1 MAGISSAGI
10 GSGLDVEGIITKLMA
25 VEAAPLSTYDSKTAA
40 YQTKLQAIGQLSSGI
55 SAFQN
60 SLSVLTSP
68 SAFNSLTAN
77 ASNSSVVSAS
87 ATSDAVAGSY
97 SMNVTQLAQAQSLNS
112 AGVASTTTA
121 IGAGLG
127 TTISFQFG
135 TVASG
140 TFGVTGSTLGT
151 ATATNGVANGSLTLN
166 GTAIATD
173 GATASAKQLATAI
186 NAQSTT
192 TGVTAT
198 AGSTT
203 SSATLFAGFG
213 SVDTSAGGSYS
224 LTINGI
230 SLASQNPGQA
240 ADGTGGVTAASL
252 DETLATA
259 NATTN
264 ALSAAKITYTGT
276 AAAGNLKFFAADG
289 SNLAINETV
298 IGDITGGIGNSGTAN
313 LGSSNVATSA
323 VTLTSSNGSP
333 VTVGG
338 SNPAAAGLTAGSQGS
353 YAGASFTQDG
363 TQASGVI
370 TLDST
375 NQSLQGIR
383 DAINKAGI
391 GVSASIVSD
400 GSSTPYHLVLTSSK
414 TGAASSMKITVSDA
428 SGGTADPALA
438 SLLTYDPAGKQALTQ
453 TSAAQSAKLTV
464 NGISVSSA
472 SNSVSAAIQ
481 GVTLSLS
488 GTGSSN
494 LTIAKDTSSVSSG
507 VAAFVT
513 AYNKLNSTISN
524 LTSYSAD
531 SKTGGALLGDS
542 TTLAVETRL
551 RQALGKAV
559 TGSGGLTTLS
569 QVGISFQKDGSLQLD
584 SSALNKAITNNFSDI
599 AGLFS
604 AIGTASDS
612 LVKVTATGAKTV
624 PGTYA
629 LNVTTLASQGT
640 LTGDT
645 ALPATTVIAPNTV
658 WSVTLDQTDPVNAS
672 RVSNVALT
680 AGSYTPTQLTA
691 LLRAA
696 INGNSDFAGN
706 GSTVETSI
714 DANGKLALS
723 SSKYGGLSN
732 IAIKAKTGSDPSTL
746 FGASTPTVG
755 VDIAGTL
762 GGQSFTGS
770 GQTLTGAAGSSMDG
784 LKLTVSGGVTGDR
797 GTITFSQGYAYQLTN
812 LANNFI
818 GTDGTVTSSAASIN
832 TSIKDVAKQRQTFSD
847 SLTSIEARYRAQYT
861 ALDVSIASMQSTQTY
876 LTTQLAQIAAQS
888 A

>member
-1 MAGISSAGI
+1 
-10 GSGLDVEGIITKLMA
+10 
-25 VEAAPLSTYDSKTAA
+25 
-40 YQTKLQAIGQLSSGI
+40 
-55 SAFQN
+55 
-60 SLSVLTSP
+60 VLTDP

-77 ASNSSVVSAS
+77 ASNTSVVTPS

-97 SMNVTQLAQAQSLNS
+97 SMSVTQLAQAQSLNS
-112 AGVASTTTA
+112 TGVASTSTA

-140 TFGVTGSTLGT
+140 TFGFTGSTLAAST
-151 ATATNGVANGSLTLN
+151 AANGIANGALTIN

-173 GATASAKQLATAI
+173 STTTSAKQLATAI

-198 AGSTT
+198 AGAT
-203 SSATLFAGFG
+203 SSAATLFAGFG
-213 SVDTSAGGSYS
+213 NVDTSAGGSYALS
-224 LTINGI
+224 INGV
-230 SLASQNPGQA
+230 SLASQNPGVA
-240 ADGTGGVTAASL
+240 GGAGVTAASL

-259 NATTN
+259 NTTTN
-264 ALSAAKITYTGT
+264 ALAAAKITYTGT
-276 AAAGNLKFFAADG
+276 AAAGTLQFFAADG

-298 IGDITGGIGNSGTAN
+298 IGDITGGVGNSGTAN

-338 SNPAAAGLTAGSQGS
+338 SNPAAAGMTAGSQGS
-353 YAGASFTQDG
+353 YTGATFTQDG

-400 GSSTPYHLVLTSSK
+400 GSDTPYHLVLTSNA
-414 TGAASSMKITVSDA
+414 TGATSSMKITVADA
-428 SGGTADPALA
+428 SGGTADAALS
-438 SLLTYDPAGKQALTQ
+438 SLLTYDPSGTQALTQ

-464 NGISVSSA
+464 NGISVTSA

-481 GVTLSLS
+481 GVTLALS
-488 GTGSSN
+488 GTGSSTV
-494 LTIAKDTSSVSSG
+494 TIAKDTSSVSSG
-507 VAAFVT
+507 VSAFVA
-513 AYNKLNSTISN
+513 AYNKLNSTIAS
-524 LTSYSAD
+524 LTSFSTD
-531 SKTGGALLGDS
+531 TNTGGALLGDS
-542 TTLAVETRL
+542 TTLAVQTRL

-559 TGSGGLTTLS
+559 QGSGGLTTLS
-569 QVGISFQKDGSLQLD
+569 QVGISFQKDGSLALD
-584 SSALNKAITNNFSDI
+584 SDTLNTAITNNFSDI

-612 LVKVTATGAKTV
+612 LVKVTATGANTV
-624 PGTYA
+624 PGSYD

-645 ALPATTVIAPNTV
+645 ALGATTVIAPNTV
-658 WSVTLDQTDPVNAS
+658 WSVTLDQTDPVS
-672 RVSNVALT
+672 STRVSNVALT

-696 INGNSDFAGN
+696 INGNTDFAGN
-706 GSTVETSI
+706 GSTVETSV
-714 DANGKLALS
+714 DSSGKLVLS
-723 SSKYGGLSN
+723 SSKYGSLSN
-732 IAIKAKTGSDPSTL
+732 ISIKAKTGTDPATM

-770 GQTLTGAAGSSMDG
+770 GQTLSGAAGSSMDG

-797 GTITFSQGYAYQLTN
+797 GSITFSQGYAYQLTN
-812 LANNFI
+812 LADNFI
-818 GTDGTVTSSAASIN
+818 GTDGTVTASAAGIN
-832 TSIKDVAKQRQTFSD
+832 SSIKDVAAQRLKFSD
-847 SLTSIEARYRAQYT
+847 SLTAIEARYRTQYT

-876 LTTQLAQIAAQS
+876 LTTQLAAIAAQS